1 MCRNVTIMMRHDKQV
16 SKHFMLDHI
25 FMHSAYLWTRWLDAK
40 ATTKYCFVNGDNLS
54 HALLAKQSGTRHN
67 VERSYLAMTP
77 LGMVR
82 RGRRRVIEGNER
94 LLLIT
99 PCLLSGVHTCF
110 RNILPAV
117 YNQAALCTR
126 KRMLSRVS
134 RLGSWYSHTCP
145 CTGPK
150 VSTKP
155 YAEALA
161 RIREREDIVARSA
174 PDRSTSCRSPTMT
187 TPVQM
192 QRRYHH
198 YLFSKLIN
206 VLGARSHE
214 TTSDPKMTAELIQ
227 DGSK

>member
-1 MCRNVTIMMRHDKQV
+1 MRHDKQV
-16 SKHFMLDHI
+16 SKHFTLDHI

-134 RLGSWYSHTCP
+134 RLGSWILTH
-145 CTGPK
+145 
-150 VSTKP
+150 VSVYRTESFDK
-155 YAEALA
+155 A
-161 RIREREDIVARSA
+161 IRRGTRSYQGT
-174 PDRSTSCRSPTMT
+174 RGHCRSFGAWSL
-187 TPVQM
+187 
-192 QRRYHH
+192 Y
-198 YLFSKLIN
+198 KLSFAN
-206 VLGARSHE
+206 DDDAS
-214 TTSDPKMTAELIQ
+214 SDAATIPSLSFQQI
-227 DGSK
+227 D

>member
-16 SKHFMLDHI
+16 SKHFTLDRI

-134 RLGSWYSHTCP
+134 RLGSWILTHVPVYRTESFDKAVCRGTLSYQGTRGH
-145 CTGPK
+145 
-150 VSTKP
+150 
-155 YAEALA
+155 
-161 RIREREDIVARSA
+161 
-174 PDRSTSCRSPTMT
+174 CRSFGAWSL
-187 TPVQM
+187 
-192 QRRYHH
+192 Y
-198 YLFSKLIN
+198 KLSF
-206 VLGARSHE
+206 ADYDDDDAS
-214 TTSDPKMTAELIQ
+214 SDAATIPPLSFQQI
-227 DGSK
+227 D